1 MTVIVGLHDVVSGQ
15 TWLGA
20 DSQMT
25 MGDGRFPG
33 KIDKWV
39 VHGRHAIATAGS
51 ILGLEL
57 IRSAVPDL
65 LSGVGSAHE
74 VGMRCRDLF
83 RREDFDT
90 EDMRGAGGPKSYRQT
105 LIYATPEEVWDID
118 GTGCATKVEPGK
130 LWARGSGMDYALGAD
145 HALRWTQSAAITP
158 KQRIM
163 VAIAAAIEHDTGC
176 GGPIFVQQLGAPAA

>member
-1 MTVIVGLHDVVSGQ
+1 MTVICALHVDGT

-20 DSQMT
+20 DSRMV
-25 MGDGRFPG
+25 MGDGVFPG

-57 IRSAVPDL
+57 IRAAGPDL
-65 LSGVGSAHE
+65 LSGVASAHD

-83 RREDFDT
+83 RGEDFSA

-105 LIYATPEEVWDID
+105 LIYATLDEVWDID
-118 GTGCATKVEPGK
+118 GTGCATKVESGR

-145 HALRWTQSAAITP
+145 YALRWTQSAAISP

-163 VAIAAAIEHDTGC
+163 VAIGAAIEHDVGC
-176 GGPIFVQQLGAPAA
+176 GGTIFVQQLGGG